1 MKRQRKSRKVRLIN
15 MKISMKEWQRQF
27 FPNVELETK
36 HEREL
41 ARLLSEKEIVKI
53 LELKDGLSISTNSFV
68 GSIHLGD
75 IHLSIM
81 PKIQGMDLL
90 TLMNYAY
97 RLQDL
102 TTMHQSTFNLQSFTF
117 MDILIFQLYI
127 HTEDLFTKG
136 FHRGYIRK
144 EEELASPKGRLDFNK
159 IARNQYLKKA
169 TLPSTYYERNEDN
182 LLNRVLLAGLKMCV
196 SLANDQN
203 LILHLRRL
211 CSYLSEHISDIVLTR
226 QMIKKAQNHVNR
238 LTERYR
244 PLLEIIAI
252 LQENQGIE
260 LEESNKEIKLQGFFF
275 DMNRFFEELVGR
287 LLLDFVS
294 DYHVKGQFS
303 LHHMFTY
310 ARSHNP
316 KNRRSPTPRPD
327 FAIMK
332 NGRVVRLMDAKY
344 KDLWENAIPRDM
356 LYQLSVYA
364 LSSEGDKTATII
376 YPSLNQHAIQ
386 QRIEI
391 HNPIS
396 GEYMG
401 AVLLKPLDLGL
412 LARCLGDIRNR
423 RKELVRYIDALI

>member
-1 MKRQRKSRKVRLIN
+1 MR
-15 MKISMKEWQRQF
+15 EWQNEF
-27 FPNVELETK
+27 FPDMELETK

-41 ARLLSEKEIVKI
+41 ARLLSEKEIIKI

-68 GSIHLGD
+68 GSLSIGN

-81 PKIQGMDLL
+81 PKIQGIDLL

-97 RLQDL
+97 GLKDL
-102 TTMHQSTFNLQSFTF
+102 TVMHQSSFSLQSFTF
-117 MDILIFQLYI
+117 VDILIYQLYT

-136 FHRGYIRK
+136 FHRGYIKK
-144 EEELASPKGRLDFNK
+144 EEESASPKGRLDFNK

-169 TLPSTYYERNEDN
+169 TLHSAYYERNENN
-182 LLNRVLLAGLKMCV
+182 LLNRVLLSGLKMCLK
-196 SLANDQN
+196 LANDQH
-203 LILHLRRL
+203 LMLHLRRL
-211 CSYLSEHISDIVLTR
+211 ISYLDEYISDIVLTR
-226 QMIKKAQNHVNR
+226 QIIKKAQNNINR

-260 LEESNKEIKLQGFFF
+260 LDESNKEVKLQGFFF
-275 DMNRFFEELVGR
+275 DMNRFFEALVGR

-294 DYHVKGQFS
+294 DYHVKEQFS

-310 ARSHNP
+310 ARNYNP

-327 FAIMK
+327 FAVMK
-332 NGRVVRLMDAKY
+332 NGRVTRLMDAKY

-364 LSSEGDKTATII
+364 LSSEGDKQATII
-376 YPSLNQHAIQ
+376 YPSLNQHAISQ
-386 QRIEI
+386 KIDI
-391 HNPIS
+391 KNPIS
-396 GEYMG
+396 DEYMG
-401 AVLLKPLDLGL
+401 AVLLEPLNLNFVST
-412 LARCLGDIRNR
+412 CLGNIGNR
-423 RKELVRYIDALI
+423 RKDLVKYINGLL